1 MKNTIILDTKYG
13 DVTGDGIYDKV
24 SLVGNYLDNGKGPA
38 VENLK
43 ILVID
48 GSTYLTHEIFIENI
62 IGYQPTLFLYPFRNK
77 EISDIFVTI
86 ASGGSGG
93 FSYSYIWGYNDN
105 RFNKL
110 FDASLFDKMF
120 EYQVNYLDNYKVE
133 IINATLKKKFVLDI
147 NYKGKQYLDQ
157 LYNSDGLLKKPVS
170 GDVLGLNQAFA

>member
-1 MKNTIILDTKYG
+1 M
-13 DVTGDGIYDKV
+13 
-24 SLVGNYLDNGKGPA
+24 
-38 VENLK
+38 
-43 ILVID
+43 
-48 GSTYLTHEIFIENI
+48 
-62 IGYQPTLFLYPFRNK
+62 YPFRNK

-110 FDASLFDKMF
+110 FDASMFDKMF

-170 GDVLGLNQAFA
+170 GDRLGLNQAFPIDIDNDGVFSSH

>member
-86 ASGGSGG
+86 ASGG
-93 FSYSYIWGYNDN
+93 IWLIGT
-105 RFNKL
+105 FMVKSAL
-110 FDASLFDKMF
+110 FC
-120 EYQVNYLDNYKVE
+120 
-133 IINATLKKKFVLDI
+133 
-147 NYKGKQYLDQ
+147 
-157 LYNSDGLLKKPVS
+157 
-170 GDVLGLNQAFA
+170 